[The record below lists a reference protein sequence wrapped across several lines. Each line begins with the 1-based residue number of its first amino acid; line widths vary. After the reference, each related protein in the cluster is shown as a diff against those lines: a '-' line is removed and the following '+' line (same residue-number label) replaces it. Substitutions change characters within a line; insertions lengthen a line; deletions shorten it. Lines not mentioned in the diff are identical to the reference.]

1 MLQVLAHRIYRHSF
15 LAQVT
20 ALVGN
25 GLTTVALALLAHDL
39 VAGQA
44 KMVAYVG
51 CGHRVT
57 GRSLRLA
64 SAALLMVMSFDVLFL
79 LNSLAFLVVSVV
91 LLSPQTA
98 DDEALSDWRKVSH
111 GMRIYLKT
119 PRL

>member
-1 MLQVLAHRIYRHSF
+1 MLATEESYVNRSSQHAACNRLQHIEEGPVLQVLAHRIYRHSF

-51 CGHRVT
+51 IA
-57 GRSLRLA
+57 SLVEAYASRL
-64 SAALLMVMSFDVLFL
+64 
-79 LNSLAFLVVSVV
+79 
-91 LLSPQTA
+91 
-98 DDEALSDWRKVSH
+98 
-111 GMRIYLKT
+111 
-119 PRL
+119 PRC